1 MQKQQ
6 TSSIIIA
13 SLLVVIA
20 AVSRVILYPHNF
32 SPVIGMAIFAGA
44 VIKDKR
50 LAFILPLAA
59 MLLSDIMFEVFNI
72 APGFWGWGQ
81 LIGYSILALIT
92 AFAFTMKNINVLNV
106 VGYSVA
112 SSLIFFLL
120 SNGSVWLLDKTYYAQ
135 NFSGLMDCL
144 AAGVPFLKN
153 GLIADLTYSVVL
165 FGSYYLM
172 QKYAFGK
179 KAIAQ

>member
-6 TSSIIIA
+6 TSSVLIA
-13 SLLVVIA
+13 ILLIVTA
-20 AVSRVILYPHNF
+20 AVSRVVLYPHNF

-50 LAFILPLAA
+50 LAFLLPIAA
-59 MLLSDIMFEVFNI
+59 MFLSDVMFEVFNI

-81 LIGYSILALIT
+81 LIGYGILALIT
-92 AFAFTMKNINVLNV
+92 VLAFTMKKINVLNV
-106 VGYSVA
+106 LGYSVA

-120 SNGSVWLLDKTYYAQ
+120 SNGSVWMLDKTTYAQ

-144 AAGVPFLKN
+144 AAGIPFLKN
-153 GLIADLTYSVVL
+153 GVIADLVFSAVL
-165 FGSYYLM
+165 FGAYYLTQRSALG
-172 QKYAFGK
+172 QKV
-179 KAIAQ
+179 KA